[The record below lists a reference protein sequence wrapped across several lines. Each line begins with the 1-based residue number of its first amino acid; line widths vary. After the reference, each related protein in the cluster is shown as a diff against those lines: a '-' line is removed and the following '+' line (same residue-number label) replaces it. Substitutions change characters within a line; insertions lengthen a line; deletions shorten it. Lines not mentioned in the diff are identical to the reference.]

1 MRHAKKNNHL
11 SRKAPHRKA
20 MLSNM
25 ACSLIKHKRI
35 KTTLAKAKALRVYL
49 EPLITKS
56 KNDTTHSRRV
66 VFSYLKQKEIV
77 TELFGEVATKIT
89 DRPGGYTRIIRLS
102 NRIGDNSKMCFIE
115 LVDYNEV
122 YVKDIV
128 DKKSKR
134 RRSRSKTKS
143 LSETPKNESTPKN
156 SEKEASLEDSTQTPK
171 SVNTGNVPN
180 QNDSVADSKNK
191 DRLNVLEIDED
202 FKGLNFIY
210 GDICYCPQI
219 ESNSFEFETT
229 HSYKEQ
235 ANFIS
240 SSMFSDKLA
249 TANVLKSLEF
259 KDSKVFFNID
269 LIICLSMS
277 Q

>member
-35 KTTLAKAKALRVYL
+35 KTTLAKAKALRIYL

-66 VFSYLKQKEIV
+66 VFSYLKQKEVV
-77 TELFGEVATKIT
+77 TELFGDIASKIS
-89 DRPGGYTRIIRLS
+89 DRPGGYTRIIRLA
-102 NRIGDNSKMCFIE
+102 NRIGDNSKLCFIE

-122 YVKDIV
+122 YVKEST

-143 LSETPKNESTPKN
+143 KIDSSKNESLAKI
-156 SEKEASLEDSTQTPK
+156 SEKEASSEKDINSVASEVDSEVSK
-171 SVNTGNVPN
+171 SAETVSLPN
-180 QNDSVADSKNK
+180 QTESADSNNEEK
-191 DRLNVLEIDED
+191 VT
-202 FKGLNFIY
+202 
-210 GDICYCPQI
+210 
-219 ESNSFEFETT
+219 ETT
-229 HSYKEQ
+229 NTEKKMDS
-235 ANFIS
+235 N
-240 SSMFSDKLA
+240 DK
-249 TANVLKSLEF
+249 TDEK
-259 KDSKVFFNID
+259 
-269 LIICLSMS
+269 
-277 Q
+277 

>member
-66 VFSYLKQKEIV
+66 VFSYLKQKDVV
-77 TELFGEVATKIT
+77 TELFGDIATKIT
-89 DRPGGYTRIIRLS
+89 DRPGGYTRIIRLA

-122 YVKDIV
+122 YIKDMV

-134 RRSRSKTKS
+134 RRSTSKTKS
-143 LSETPKNESTPKN
+143 LTESPNNESLPKT
-156 SEKEASLEDSTQTPK
+156 SEKEAS
-171 SVNTGNVPN
+171 SVANLDVSRDAEASDLS
-180 QNDSVADSKNK
+180 QQAKSVADSNNDEKGTEVLNTEKKNDSDQK
-191 DRLNVLEIDED
+191 ADE
-202 FKGLNFIY
+202 K
-210 GDICYCPQI
+210 
-219 ESNSFEFETT
+219 
-229 HSYKEQ
+229 
-235 ANFIS
+235 
-240 SSMFSDKLA
+240 
-249 TANVLKSLEF
+249 
-259 KDSKVFFNID
+259 
-269 LIICLSMS
+269 
-277 Q
+277 

>member
-1 MRHAKKNNHL
+1 MSHAKKNNHL

-66 VFSYLKQKEIV
+66 VFSYLKQKDVV
-77 TELFGEVATKIT
+77 TELFGDIATKIT
-89 DRPGGYTRIIRLS
+89 DRPGGYTRIIRLA

-122 YVKDIV
+122 YIKDMV

-143 LSETPKNESTPKN
+143 LTESPNNESLPKT
-156 SEKEASLEDSTQTPK
+156 SEKEAS
-171 SVNTGNVPN
+171 SVANLDVSRDAEASDLS
-180 QNDSVADSKNK
+180 QQAKSVADSNSDEKDTEVLNTEKKNDSDQK
-191 DRLNVLEIDED
+191 PDE
-202 FKGLNFIY
+202 K
-210 GDICYCPQI
+210 
-219 ESNSFEFETT
+219 
-229 HSYKEQ
+229 
-235 ANFIS
+235 
-240 SSMFSDKLA
+240 
-249 TANVLKSLEF
+249 
-259 KDSKVFFNID
+259 
-269 LIICLSMS
+269 
-277 Q
+277 

>member
-20 MLSNM
+20 MLCNM

-66 VFSYLKQKEIV
+66 VFSYLKQKEVV
-77 TELFGEVATKIT
+77 TELFGDIATKIT
-89 DRPGGYTRIIRLS
+89 DRPGGYTRIIRIA

-122 YVKDIV
+122 YVKDSV

-134 RRSRSKTKS
+134 RRSRSKSKVES
-143 LSETPKNESTPKN
+143 PNNESSPKI
-156 SEKEASLEDSTQTPK
+156 SEKEVSSEAILDVSRSAETSDLSHQAK
-171 SVNTGNVPN
+171 
-180 QNDSVADSKNK
+180 SVADSNSDEK
-191 DRLNVLEIDED
+191 DTEILNTEKKEDLNQKPDE
-202 FKGLNFIY
+202 K
-210 GDICYCPQI
+210 
-219 ESNSFEFETT
+219 
-229 HSYKEQ
+229 
-235 ANFIS
+235 
-240 SSMFSDKLA
+240 
-249 TANVLKSLEF
+249 
-259 KDSKVFFNID
+259 
-269 LIICLSMS
+269 
-277 Q
+277 

>member
-35 KTTLAKAKALRVYL
+35 KTTLAKAKALRVFL

-66 VFSYLKQKEIV
+66 VFSYLKQKEVV
-77 TELFGEVATKIT
+77 TELFGDIATKIN
-89 DRPGGYTRIIRLS
+89 DRPGGYTRIIRLA

-122 YVKDIV
+122 YVKDTV

-134 RRSRSKTKS
+134 RRSRTKTKS
-143 LSETPKNESTPKN
+143 QSETPKNESTPKN
-156 SEKEASLEDSTQTPK
+156 SEKDASLEDKIQITT
-171 SVNTGNVPN
+171 SVNTGDASNEN
-180 QNDSVADSKNK
+180 ESGADSNNKEKGTKISNLDKKTDSNKNP
-191 DRLNVLEIDED
+191 D
-202 FKGLNFIY
+202 
-210 GDICYCPQI
+210 
-219 ESNSFEFETT
+219 
-229 HSYKEQ
+229 
-235 ANFIS
+235 
-240 SSMFSDKLA
+240 DK
-249 TANVLKSLEF
+249 
-259 KDSKVFFNID
+259 
-269 LIICLSMS
+269 
-277 Q
+277 

>member
-89 DRPGGYTRIIRLS
+89 DRPGGYTRIIRLT

-122 YVKDIV
+122 YVKDTV
-128 DKKSKR
+128 EKKSKR

-143 LSETPKNESTPKN
+143 QSETPKNELTQKS
-156 SEKEASLEDSTQTPK
+156 SEKEARLEDNTQI
-171 SVNTGNVPN
+171 NTSANTSDVPN
-180 QNDSVADSKNK
+180 ENESVDDSNNK
-191 DRLNVLEIDED
+191 EKGTEI
-202 FKGLNFIY
+202 
-210 GDICYCPQI
+210 
-219 ESNSFEFETT
+219 SNSDKKMD
-229 HSYKEQ
+229 SNQ
-235 ANFIS
+235 N
-240 SSMFSDKLA
+240 SDEK
-249 TANVLKSLEF
+249 
-259 KDSKVFFNID
+259 
-269 LIICLSMS
+269 
-277 Q
+277 

>member
-66 VFSYLKQKEIV
+66 VFSYLKQKDVV
-77 TELFGEVATKIT
+77 TELFGDIATKIT
-89 DRPGGYTRIIRLS
+89 DRPGGYTRIIRLA

-122 YVKDIV
+122 YVKDLV

-143 LSETPKNESTPKN
+143 LTESPNNESSPKTP
-156 SEKEASLEDSTQTPK
+156 EKEASSEANLDVSRDAEAIDLPQQAK
-171 SVNTGNVPN
+171 SVVDSNSDEKDTEVLNTEKK
-180 QNDSVADSKNK
+180 NDSDQKP
-191 DRLNVLEIDED
+191 DE
-202 FKGLNFIY
+202 K
-210 GDICYCPQI
+210 
-219 ESNSFEFETT
+219 
-229 HSYKEQ
+229 
-235 ANFIS
+235 
-240 SSMFSDKLA
+240 
-249 TANVLKSLEF
+249 
-259 KDSKVFFNID
+259 
-269 LIICLSMS
+269 
-277 Q
+277 

>member
-66 VFSYLKQKEIV
+66 VFSYLKQKDVV
-77 TELFGEVATKIT
+77 TELFGDIATKIT
-89 DRPGGYTRIIRLS
+89 DRPGGYTRIIRLA

-122 YVKDIV
+122 YVKDLV

-143 LSETPKNESTPKN
+143 LAESPNNESSPKT
-156 SEKEASLEDSTQTPK
+156 SEKEASSEANLDASRDAEASDLSQQAK
-171 SVNTGNVPN
+171 
-180 QNDSVADSKNK
+180 SVADSNSDEKDTGVLNTEKKNDSDQK
-191 DRLNVLEIDED
+191 PDE
-202 FKGLNFIY
+202 K
-210 GDICYCPQI
+210 
-219 ESNSFEFETT
+219 
-229 HSYKEQ
+229 
-235 ANFIS
+235 
-240 SSMFSDKLA
+240 
-249 TANVLKSLEF
+249 
-259 KDSKVFFNID
+259 
-269 LIICLSMS
+269 
-277 Q
+277 

>member
-66 VFSYLKQKEIV
+66 VFSYLKQKEVV
-77 TELFGEVATKIT
+77 TELFGDIATKIT
-89 DRPGGYTRIIRLS
+89 DRPGGYTRIIRLA

-122 YVKDIV
+122 YVKDLV

-143 LSETPKNESTPKN
+143 LTESPNNESSPKTP
-156 SEKEASLEDSTQTPK
+156 EKEASSEANLDVSRDAEAIDLSQQAK
-171 SVNTGNVPN
+171 SVVDSNSDEKDTEVLNTEKK
-180 QNDSVADSKNK
+180 NDSDQKP
-191 DRLNVLEIDED
+191 DE
-202 FKGLNFIY
+202 K
-210 GDICYCPQI
+210 
-219 ESNSFEFETT
+219 
-229 HSYKEQ
+229 
-235 ANFIS
+235 
-240 SSMFSDKLA
+240 
-249 TANVLKSLEF
+249 
-259 KDSKVFFNID
+259 
-269 LIICLSMS
+269 
-277 Q
+277 

>member
-66 VFSYLKQKEIV
+66 VFSYLKQKDVV
-77 TELFGEVATKIT
+77 TELFGDIATKIT
-89 DRPGGYTRIIRLS
+89 DRPGGYTRIIRLA

-122 YVKDIV
+122 YIKDMV

-143 LSETPKNESTPKN
+143 LTESPNNESSPKTP
-156 SEKEASLEDSTQTPK
+156 EKEASSEANLDVSRDAEAIDLSQQAK
-171 SVNTGNVPN
+171 SVVDSNSDEKDTEVLNTEKK
-180 QNDSVADSKNK
+180 NDSDQKP
-191 DRLNVLEIDED
+191 DE
-202 FKGLNFIY
+202 K
-210 GDICYCPQI
+210 
-219 ESNSFEFETT
+219 
-229 HSYKEQ
+229 
-235 ANFIS
+235 
-240 SSMFSDKLA
+240 
-249 TANVLKSLEF
+249 
-259 KDSKVFFNID
+259 
-269 LIICLSMS
+269 
-277 Q
+277 

>member
-35 KTTLAKAKALRVYL
+35 KTTLAKAKALRVYI

-66 VFSYLKQKEIV
+66 VFSYLKQKDVV
-77 TELFGEVATKIT
+77 TELFGDIATKIT
-89 DRPGGYTRIIRLS
+89 DRPGGYTRIIRLA

-122 YVKDIV
+122 YITDMV

-143 LSETPKNESTPKN
+143 LTESPNNESLPKT
-156 SEKEASLEDSTQTPK
+156 SEKEASSAANLDVSRDAEASDLSQQAK
-171 SVNTGNVPN
+171 
-180 QNDSVADSKNK
+180 SVADSNSDEKDTGVLNTEKKNDSDQK
-191 DRLNVLEIDED
+191 LDE
-202 FKGLNFIY
+202 K
-210 GDICYCPQI
+210 
-219 ESNSFEFETT
+219 
-229 HSYKEQ
+229 
-235 ANFIS
+235 
-240 SSMFSDKLA
+240 
-249 TANVLKSLEF
+249 
-259 KDSKVFFNID
+259 
-269 LIICLSMS
+269 
-277 Q
+277 

>member
-66 VFSYLKQKEIV
+66 VFSYLKQKEVV
-77 TELFGEVATKIT
+77 TELFGDIASKIS
-89 DRPGGYTRIIRLS
+89 DRPGGYTRIIRLA
-102 NRIGDNSKMCFIE
+102 NRIGDNSKLCFIE

-122 YVKDIV
+122 YVKDST

-143 LSETPKNESTPKN
+143 KIDSSKNESLAKI
-156 SEKEASLEDSTQTPK
+156 SEKEASSETDISSVASEVDSEVST
-171 SVNTGNVPN
+171 SAETGSLPN
-180 QNDSVADSKNK
+180 QTESADSNNEEK
-191 DRLNVLEIDED
+191 VT
-202 FKGLNFIY
+202 
-210 GDICYCPQI
+210 
-219 ESNSFEFETT
+219 ETT
-229 HSYKEQ
+229 NTEKKMDS
-235 ANFIS
+235 N
-240 SSMFSDKLA
+240 DK
-249 TANVLKSLEF
+249 TDEK
-259 KDSKVFFNID
+259 
-269 LIICLSMS
+269 
-277 Q
+277 

>member
-66 VFSYLKQKEIV
+66 VFSYLKQKDVV
-77 TELFGEVATKIT
+77 TELFGDIATKIT
-89 DRPGGYTRIIRLS
+89 DRPGGYTRIIRLA

-122 YVKDIV
+122 YIKDMV

-143 LSETPKNESTPKN
+143 LTESPNNESLPKT
-156 SEKEASLEDSTQTPK
+156 SDKEAS
-171 SVNTGNVPN
+171 SVANLDVSRDAEASDLS
-180 QNDSVADSKNK
+180 QQAKSVADSNSDEKDTGVLNTEKKMIQTKSQMKN
-191 DRLNVLEIDED
+191 NV
-202 FKGLNFIY
+202 
-210 GDICYCPQI
+210 
-219 ESNSFEFETT
+219 
-229 HSYKEQ
+229 
-235 ANFIS
+235 
-240 SSMFSDKLA
+240 
-249 TANVLKSLEF
+249 
-259 KDSKVFFNID
+259 
-269 LIICLSMS
+269 
-277 Q
+277 

>member
-66 VFSYLKQKEIV
+66 VFSYLKQKEVV
-77 TELFGEVATKIT
+77 TELFGDIATKIT
-89 DRPGGYTRIIRLS
+89 DRPGGYTRIIRLA
-102 NRIGDNSKMCFIE
+102 NRIGDNSKICFIE

-122 YVKDIV
+122 YVKDSV

-143 LSETPKNESTPKN
+143 LAESPNNESSPKI
-156 SEKEASLEDSTQTPK
+156 SEKEVSSEANLDVSTSSETSDLSHQAK
-171 SVNTGNVPN
+171 
-180 QNDSVADSKNK
+180 SVADSN
-191 DRLNVLEIDED
+191 
-202 FKGLNFIY
+202 
-210 GDICYCPQI
+210 
-219 ESNSFEFETT
+219 SNE
-229 HSYKEQ
+229 
-235 ANFIS
+235 
-240 SSMFSDKLA
+240 
-249 TANVLKSLEF
+249 
-259 KDSKVFFNID
+259 KDSETLNTEKKK
-269 LIICLSMS
+269 
-277 Q
+277 